1 MGKHIIY
8 LGLGIIL
15 LATTGGIAQ
24 DTRTPPLFQDQSPLS
39 IRLSISFRDLRR
51 QTNDSTYI
59 PSTLSFKVGEVWDTI
74 PIDIRTRGNFRK
86 KNCTYPPLRIKF
98 KKNEVAGTLFEG
110 TKSVKVVIP
119 CHEGKSSMELINK
132 EYLCYQLYHPV
143 TDFHL
148 KTRLLDIMLIEEKG
162 KQEKISHVNGFFIE
176 DDDQL
181 AERNSARVV
190 DAERINP
197 LQLEDTSALRFDFFQ
212 YMIANTDFS
221 TTVVHNAEVLLT
233 EKGRYIAVPYDFD
246 MTGIVNAP
254 YATVD
259 PKWEIEKVTQRAY
272 KGYCRNE
279 KVAEY
284 VRQEFISREEA
295 IYQIIDRHTH
305 LFYPKETESL
315 KKYVGEFFRILKSD
329 YDYSEKITAKCR
341 RK

>member
-1 MGKHIIY
+1 MRV
-8 LGLGIIL
+8 
-15 LATTGGIAQ
+15 ATNTITTAFLVCASMVQAQ
-24 DTRTPPLFQDQSPLS
+24 THQTSPLFSSDHPLA
-39 IRLSISFRDLRR
+39 IQLSISVPELRR
-51 QTNDSTYI
+51 KTNDSTYI
-59 PSTLSFKVGEVWDTI
+59 QSTLLFKAGEVWDSI
-74 PIDIRTRGNFRK
+74 PVSIRTRGNFRK

-98 KKNEVAGTLFEG
+98 EKKDVEGTLFEG
-110 TKSVKVVIP
+110 TKSVKLVIP
-119 CHEGKSSMELINK
+119 CHVGKSSMELINK
-132 EYLCYQLYHPV
+132 EYLCYQLYHPI

-148 KTRLLDIMLIEEKG
+148 DTRLLDITLIEKG
-162 KQEKISHVNGFFIE
+162 KREKKTSQINGFFIE
-176 DDDQL
+176 DNDQL
-181 AERNSARVV
+181 AERCNARVV
-190 DAERINP
+190 DSERINP

-233 EKGRYIAVPYDFD
+233 NSGRYIAVPYDFD

-284 VRQEFISREEA
+284 VRQEFISRQEV
-295 IYQIIDRHTH
+295 IYQIIDQHAH
-305 LFYPKETESL
+305 LFNPKEAESL

>member
-1 MGKHIIY
+1 M
-8 LGLGIIL
+8 LP
-15 LATTGGIAQ
+15 ATTTITVAFLLCASLTRAQ
-24 DTRTPPLFQDQSPLS
+24 VNQKATLFSDERPLM
-39 IRLSISFRDLRR
+39 IGLSISVPELRR
-51 QTNDSTYI
+51 KTNDSTYI
-59 PSTLSFKVGEVWDTI
+59 SSTLSFKHGEAWDTI
-74 PIDIRTRGNFRK
+74 PIEIRTRGNFRK
-86 KNCTYPPLRIKF
+86 KNCTYPPLRIRMKENDV
-98 KKNEVAGTLFEG
+98 KGTVFEG
-110 TKSVKVVIP
+110 TKSLKLVLP
-119 CHEGKSSMELINK
+119 CHVGKSSMELINK
-132 EYLCYQLYHPV
+132 ECLCYQLYHPI
-143 TDFHL
+143 TNFYLD
-148 KTRLLDIMLIEEKG
+148 TRLLDITLTEKG
-162 KQEKISHVNGFFIE
+162 KHEKVSQVNGFFIE

-181 AERNSARVV
+181 AQRSNARVV

-197 LQLEDTSALRFDFFQ
+197 LQLEDTSALRFDLFQ

-284 VRQEFISREEA
+284 VRQEFISREDA